1 MIAVLFSLML
11 NLSLATNPQAPVT
24 KTQDP
29 KTTQPNPTKT
39 VCGGVLTWN
48 ESEE

>member
-11 NLSLATNPQAPVT
+11 NLSLATTPQAPANNAT
-24 KTQDP
+24 KPT
-29 KTTQPNPTKT
+29 TTQPNPTEA

-48 ESEE
+48 ESEQ

>member
-11 NLSLATNPQAPVT
+11 NLSLATTPQAPATTTT
-24 KTQDP
+24 K
-29 KTTQPNPTKT
+29 QPNPTEA

-48 ESEE
+48 ENDQ